1 MMINRGVGLYM
12 LTLVYGKDT
21 RVSAN
26 GCSIGGCYERDKE
39 NDVVAYFAR
48 DVSYAHTPDKFMR
61 EIL

>member
-1 MMINRGVGLYM
+1 M
-12 LTLVYGKDT
+12 LTLVYAKDT